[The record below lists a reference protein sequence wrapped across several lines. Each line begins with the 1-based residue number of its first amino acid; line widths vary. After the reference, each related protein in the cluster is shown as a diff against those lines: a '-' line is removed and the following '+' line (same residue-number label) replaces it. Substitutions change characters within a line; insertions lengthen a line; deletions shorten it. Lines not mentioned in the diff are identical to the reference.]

1 MEEKHILKPR
11 NDGESL
17 KIAEGILRRRKI
29 VDTDR
34 RLKYREERRKI
45 KKDLHKPEI
54 QTLQRILKKSRNNI
68 LDKRRLK
75 NKDKKPYLTP
85 KKTNGRLI
93 VLVVRNSRFCG
104 SLESNRKLRDLGL
117 VNKFSAVILSHTD
130 ETIRVLREV
139 KPYVFYGF
147 PNLNLLKTLVFKK
160 GAFTHQNVQSKGQS
174 RAKLSEKKQDK
185 VLLTDNN
192 IVEDRLGEIGVLCT
206 EDIVTGLWNGCETQQ
221 DKEIFEAI
229 TSNLAPFQLCNLK
242 RAEGFDAKKFESGF
256 LGKSINEKISKII

>member
-11 NDGESL
+11 SDGESL

-34 RLKYREERRKI
+34 RLKYREERKKI
-45 KKDLHKPEI
+45 KKALHKPEI
-54 QTLQRILKKSRNNI
+54 QTLQRILKKSRNNL
-68 LDKRRLK
+68 LDKRRLR

-104 SLESNRKLRDLGL
+104 SLESNRKLRNLGL
-117 VNKFSAVILSHTD
+117 VDKFSAIILSHTD
-130 ETIRVLREV
+130 ETIRILREV

-147 PNLNLLKTLVFKK
+147 PNLGLLKTLVFKK
-160 GAFTHQNVQSKGQS
+160 GAFINQDVQSKGQTES
-174 RAKLSEKKQDK
+174 SEAKQDRI
-185 VLLTDNN
+185 LLTDNN

-221 DKEIFEAI
+221 DKEIFESI
-229 TSNLAPFQLCNLK
+229 TRNLAPFQLCNLK
-242 RAEGFDAKKFESGF
+242 KAEGFDSKKFQSGF
-256 LGKSINEKISKII
+256 LGRNINEKISKII